1 MRSIG
6 STCKMLPDAHSSTES
21 GAQKAMPRQPESNME
36 PNEMPCPEELG
47 EDDYVRTYP
56 MRIEFEPEWYEQE
69 ELE

>member
-1 MRSIG
+1 
-6 STCKMLPDAHSSTES
+6 
-21 GAQKAMPRQPESNME
+21 MPRQPESNME